1 MTLNYKQLRRFAI
14 ELPKLFYLT
23 KAMKVISVNVGLP
36 RLVEYNGEP
45 VATAIWKS
53 PVAGRVKV
61 NQFNLEGDGQADL
74 RVHGGA
80 SKSVYVYPSEHY
92 PFWRGEYPEME
103 LPFGMFGENLTTEG
117 LLETEVFIGDKF
129 RIGTAEFVVTEPR
142 FPCFKLGIRFGRK
155 DILRRFQQ
163 SHRSGIYLSVAKT
176 GELGAGDLIE
186 YLERDANR
194 VTIADLLHLYDGKED
209 FELAERALQVEALP
223 AKWKQNIRKTL
234 EK

>member
-1 MTLNYKQLRRFAI
+1 MR
-14 ELPKLFYLT
+14 
-23 KAMKVISVNVGLP
+23 VISVNVGMP

-45 VATAIWKS
+45 IATGIWKS

-92 PFWRGEYPEME
+92 PFWHGEYPEME
-103 LPFGMFGENLTTEG
+103 LPFGVFGENLTTEG
-117 LLETEVFIGDKF
+117 LLETEVFVGDKF

-155 DILRRFQQ
+155 DVLRRFQK
-163 SHRSGIYLSVAKT
+163 SRRSGIYLSVLKT
-176 GELGAGDLIE
+176 GELGAGDAVE
-186 YLERDANR
+186 YLERNQQR
-194 VTIADLLHLYDGKED
+194 VSITDLLRLSDEGD
-209 FELAERALQVEALP
+209 DAQLAERALQIEALP
-223 AKWKQNIRKTL
+223 ERWKRDLHRLIERK
-234 EK
+234 